1 MKKIT
6 IIFSLLISTICFSQE
21 YNLEDAQKT
30 TTDFLQALKIL
41 DLPEGKE
48 MLSQVVFKPSKSFPV
63 ISSSNIIFEKLF
75 DTDIDGI
82 KGYKGLL
89 EIKSLSKANTPLTS
103 RYLIISYL
111 DEKENNWKVFEFRET
126 IDIENEIFYAKQALT
141 NETDSRKPQ
150 YRYRNL
156 GYWQILN
163 GELLASAH
171 SYLTAYKE
179 AKSNDDE
186 DFTISTYLI
195 LDKIID
201 IKKLTAE

>member
-1 MKKIT
+1 M
-6 IIFSLLISTICFSQE
+6 
-21 YNLEDAQKT
+21 
-30 TTDFLQALKIL
+30 
-41 DLPEGKE
+41 
-48 MLSQVVFKPSKSFPV
+48 
-63 ISSSNIIFEKLF
+63 F

-89 EIKSLSKANTPLTS
+89 EIQSLSKANTPLTL
-103 RYLIISYL
+103 RYLLISYL
-111 DEKENNWKVFEFRET
+111 DKKDNKWKVFEFRET
-126 IDIENEIFYAKQALT
+126 IDIENEILYAKQALT
-141 NETDSRKPQ
+141 SETDSRKPQ

-163 GELLASAH
+163 GELLGSAQ

-195 LDKIID
+195 LDEIID